1 VKCYAKH
8 DRPIFTL
15 KTGAIFEDVPIP
27 FEKWLPAVWIMVL
40 QEQHQQLRAG

>member
-15 KTGAIFEDVPIP
+15 KTGTIFED